1 MFNLDETLSIIP
13 SYLVQRDLYVKAF
26 VYTGGV
32 LVFIDFLR
40 GQISEVNILQL
51 IPGFYFFLIL
61 VSFLFLVV
69 SSNLFTRIPFEIDKQ
84 KSWGTK
90 TTTKNEIWV
99 LLKFSFFIFSTGML
113 TVLNTII
120 PISLDFFNSTG
131 EKTLENTWS
140 FGEVLGLE
148 IFLLFVLAIL
158 FEIPVILIFG
168 KYNEKTVKIFPQ
180 AWKPLSLIIFV
191 LSGVITP
198 TIDGYTQLSLAFAS
212 FSLYL
217 IVITILTKR
226 LNIKSNNSVSLY

>member
-1 MFNLDETLSIIP
+1 MLNLEETLSIIP

-26 VYTGGV
+26 VYAGGV
-32 LVFIDFLR
+32 LVFVDFLR

-51 IPGFYFFLIL
+51 IPGFYFFLL
-61 VSFLFLVV
+61 FVSFLFLLV
-69 SSNLFTRIPFEIDKQ
+69 SSNLLTRIPFEIDKQ

-90 TTTKNEIWV
+90 TTTKNEILV
-99 LLKFSFFIFSTGML
+99 LVKFSFFVFSTGML
-113 TVLNTII
+113 LVVNTLI

-140 FGEVLGLE
+140 FAEVLGLE
-148 IFLLFVLAIL
+148 IFLLLVLAIL
-158 FEIPVILIFG
+158 FEIPVILILG
-168 KYNEKTVKIFPQ
+168 KYNEKTVRIFPQ
-180 AWKPLSLIIFV
+180 AWKSLSLIIFV

-198 TIDGYTQLSLAFAS
+198 TIDGYTQLSLAFAA

>member
-1 MFNLDETLSIIP
+1 MLNLEDTLEILP

-51 IPGFYFFLIL
+51 IPGFYFFLLLI
-61 VSFLFLVV
+61 SFLFLFI
-69 SSNLFTRIPFEIDKQ
+69 SSNILIRIPFEIDKK

-90 TTTKNEIWV
+90 TTTKNEIAV
-99 LLKFSFFIFSTGML
+99 IIKFSSFLFSTGML
-113 TVLNTII
+113 IILNTLI

-168 KYNEKTVKIFPQ
+168 KYTEKTVRIFPQ
-180 AWKPLSLIIFV
+180 AWKPLSLIIFIF
-191 LSGVITP
+191 SGVITP
-198 TIDGYTQLSLAFAS
+198 TIDGYTQLSLAFAA

-217 IVITILTKR
+217 IVVTILTKR

>member
-1 MFNLDETLSIIP
+1 MLNLEETLSIIP

-26 VYTGGV
+26 VYAGGV

-51 IPGFYFFLIL
+51 IPGFYFFLLL
-61 VSFLFLVV
+61 VSFLFLLL
-69 SSNLFTRIPFEIDKQ
+69 SSTILTRLPFEIDKQ

-90 TTTKNEIWV
+90 TTTKNEIFV
-99 LLKFSFFIFSTGML
+99 LVKFSFFIFSTGML
-113 TVLNTII
+113 IVLNTLI

-168 KYNEKTVKIFPQ
+168 KYNEKTVKFFPQ

-198 TIDGYTQLSLAFAS
+198 TIDGYTQLSLAFAA